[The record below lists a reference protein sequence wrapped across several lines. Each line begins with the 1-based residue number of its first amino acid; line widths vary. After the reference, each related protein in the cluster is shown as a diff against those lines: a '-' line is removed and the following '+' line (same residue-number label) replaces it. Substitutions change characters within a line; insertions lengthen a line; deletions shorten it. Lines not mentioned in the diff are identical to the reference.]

1 MYFLSFMTINITVGN
16 HVLLT
21 LNSFSFLYTQGE
33 FKAYSLMIILIYTQQ
48 IFVSIYLLEKV
59 VHTRLIMY

>member
-48 IFVSIYLLEKV
+48 IFVSISLLE
-59 VHTRLIMY
+59 